1 MSQLFLIVFIM
12 GKIELWCTLKGL
24 WRLLL
29 EKSYHCEQND
39 FKLRFF
45 FKKVPWNSFFE
56 IMKITLRL
64 WKAIILLWEIK
75 VNIWW
80 QNSENNNFSSISLDF
95 TLCLYSSVTVSVI
108 FLSVFRLF
116 SWGVRTFKIYY
127 FNNFQVYNAIL
138 LLIFIMLY
146 IRFP

>member
-12 GKIELWCTLKGL
+12 GKIALWYTLKGL

-29 EKSYHCEQND
+29 EKSYHCEQDD

-95 TLCLYSSVTVSVI
+95 TLCLYSSVTVSVV

-116 SWGVRTFKIYY
+116 SGGVRTFKIYY
-127 FNNFQVYNAIL
+127 CNNF
-138 LLIFIMLY
+138 
-146 IRFP
+146 